1 MRDAFCTLI
10 RLTRLKR
17 MDGVEPPVW
26 PKLARVHIKSQM
38 FLKGN
43 EGGESLALGSGSKP
57 LH

>member
-1 MRDAFCTLI
+1 
-10 RLTRLKR
+10 

-26 PKLARVHIKSQM
+26 PKLARVRIKSQM

-43 EGGESLALGSGSKP
+43 EGGEFLALGSGSKP